1 MTTPKHETEV
11 NRRQFLTRA
20 TGTMAGMAALAA
32 LNPLIGL
39 AQSTQPAGEAPATP
53 KRKIKMGQIGL
64 GGRGAWIAGL
74 FAKHG
79 GYEYHAVAD
88 YFPAVAA
95 EQGRNLGVPAE
106 RCFSG
111 LSGYQEVIASGVE
124 AIIILDIPY
133 FYPAQARDALA
144 AGLHIYM
151 AKPVCVDV
159 PGALSILESG
169 KLATQKQR
177 VFLVDYQM
185 PTDPLNLEVTKRI
198 GAGGIG
204 KLQTIFSNGAA
215 GGGGFNDPPLAT
227 TIENRMQNLIWV
239 NDDELGCGYIG
250 NYDIHIVDAVLRAV
264 GRRPTAAFGWG
275 AQFRPA
281 PHGDALDTTCLM
293 YEFDDGLVWNHQ
305 SPKGTSDDWFE
316 SNGSLTA
323 EFQGS
328 EASARVAYW
337 GKAFVRGGAQPFGGG
352 KVENLY
358 EAGAL
363 RNIGAFYEAVNQGDT
378 ANTSI
383 PHAVGSALT
392 CILGRE
398 AAARK
403 MRLTMAEVIKENRKR
418 EVNLTGLKA

>member
-1 MTTPKHETEV
+1 MNPTPYGTEV
-11 NRRQFLTRA
+11 NRRQFLTRT
-20 TGTMAGMAALAA
+20 TGTAAGLAALAA
-32 LNPLIGL
+32 LNPLLGQ
-39 AQSTQPAGEAPATP
+39 AQPNPPAAAAPTAP
-53 KRKIKMGQIGL
+53 KRKIKVGQIGL
-64 GGRGAWIAGL
+64 GGRGSWIAGL
-74 FAKHG
+74 FAQHG

-88 YFPAVAA
+88 YFPAVAT
-95 EQGRNLGVPAE
+95 EQGGKLGVPPE

-111 LSGYQEVIASGVE
+111 LSGYQQVIASGIE
-124 AIIILDIPY
+124 ALIILDIPY
-133 FYPAQARDALA
+133 FYPAQAKAALA

-185 PTDPLNLEVTKRI
+185 PTDPLNQEVTKRI
-198 GAGGIG
+198 GAGALG
-204 KLQTIFSNGAA
+204 KLQTVFSTGAA
-215 GGGGFNDPPLAT
+215 GGGGFNDPPLAPT
-227 TIENRMQNLIWV
+227 LENRLQSLIWV

-250 NYDIHIVDAVLRAV
+250 NYDIHVVDAVLRAV
-264 GRRPTAAFGWG
+264 GKRPVAAYGWG
-275 AQFRPA
+275 AQFRPE
-281 PHGDALDTTCLM
+281 PHGDALDSTCLM

-305 SPKGTSDDWFE
+305 SPKGTSDDWFS

-337 GKAFVRGGAQPFGGG
+337 GKAFVRGGSQSFGGG

-358 EAGAL
+358 EAGAV
-363 RNIGAFYEAVNQGDT
+363 RNISTFYDAVNQGDT
-378 ANTSI
+378 SNTSI
-383 PHAVGSALT
+383 PHAVDSALT

-403 MRLTMAEVIKENRKR
+403 TRLTMAEVIKENRKL
-418 EVNLTGLKA
+418 EVNMTGLKS